1 MTCTHRP
8 TLLFAAV
15 GIGITLLTAC
25 AMPPDD
31 VEATE
36 TPQPTQYGAQDRA
49 FLVNLDDTFT
59 HVNPASLIGTAK
71 LVCDDLRDGNTM
83 EQVLVTVTDFVK
95 FVEPGLNPADTT
107 SRTVDFVHA
116 ATNAYCPER

>member
-8 TLLFAAV
+8 TLLLASFA
-15 GIGITLLTAC
+15 GIILFTAC
-25 AMPPDD
+25 ATAPDD

-36 TPQPTQYGAQDRA
+36 TTQPAQYSAQDHA
-49 FLVNLDDTFT
+49 FLVNLDDAFT

-83 EQVLVTVTDFVK
+83 EQVLVTVTNFVK
-95 FVEPGLNPADTT
+95 FVEPGLNPADNT